1 MGHQTFNDSQTQ
13 LDINGP
19 LLSFTKNPSAS
30 TSMLTVSPATSDGD
44 TTINLET
51 SNDSFDADTTYTF
64 TALNTF
70 TAGVRLY
77 GAAGGKNGGK
87 GGSVSGDVK
96 FESGVSYVLEVGKV
110 GSQNGTVGVGSGG
123 TGGANGGSGG
133 GYTGLFRASVSQANA
148 LLIAGGGGG
157 GSGGIT
163 TTGLGNAGGFGGGVE
178 GGTAKGPSGL
188 LDGAGGGTQI
198 GGGRKGPASLDETGG
213 ITNTS
218 GGDLEGGTG
227 ESNILYS
234 GGGGG
239 GGYYGGGG
247 GRGDIDIVPGSWGG
261 GGGSG
266 FISTNTDYVMAGSG
280 GFWDAENEGA
290 GSAVL
295 NSVFSVGSTR
305 IFTGIATVGFSTS
318 GYTADNAGS
327 IIYQW
332 YEVGVGK
339 LTDSSVMVGTAT
351 TMLTIYNLTENDN
364 GRKFYLETDY
374 SPNYDATRVNPFE
387 TGQAW
392 NEPHS
397 STVGIVTVKP
407 FIDITNQPTDD
418 QALVGDNTTYS
429 ITATSAESQNLSY
442 QWQLNGS
449 DATSG
454 TVTRTTATNYYS
466 TINSV
471 DFSHSI
477 PSGSTNVQIVVAG
490 GSGGKGGAEDSNDPG
505 GEGGAG
511 FVGRFALPDGEQS
524 IEVKIGRRGD
534 DGVTGADTNGGI
546 GGTSMCAIGGN
557 GGASAPS
564 PASGGGGGGGG
575 GATAVWISGIGTVIL
590 AAGGGGGGGG
600 SEVYDGLVGS
610 ASTYWFDY
618 TPSEIVSLKIDGS
631 AGEAAPLA
639 GGGGGGGGAGI
650 SGGTDVVPF
659 GGGGTYGQDEIS
671 ASAGGIAGGSAY
683 SSATAGLKSFW
694 ENTNKTG
701 YVVLEY
707 NTSGSDQTQVTTNT
721 VVSGGDTPTFT
732 VNADKVGIQTVQCV
746 ISHPTAT
753 NSPLKSNV
761 VNFASVSSEDQFNIN
776 IEEIGNIP
784 NANLSSINLSNGEHT
799 FDRTPVNASTLGL
812 GQLISFYAPDRDLNV
827 EMDLYG
833 GKGLDSTDNTGAASV
848 AFKEGGEGGYS
859 RIRFTMKKNEEYVI
873 AGLTDLINA
882 PFVYRKAT
890 LIAVV
895 GQGGGGGSV
904 STGGKGGGINVST
917 GESGFGRDGGIG
929 AVAIQNGQLTERGV
943 FGSRYPNADLRY
955 FGDTIATGIGAGG
968 RALTCSQGIYW
979 SDQGIGACSD
989 MSGDQQFRLSDGTLM
1004 ANTAEITRGFKAG
1017 FNIMQTAGSAVGTLL
1032 PLILSGSGGHGATGG
1047 NGGQNGAGGG
1057 GGAGYTDGS
1066 VTVVDTQLG
1075 GSTGNCKVV
1084 IRSVT

>member
-19 LLSFTKNPSAS
+19 LLSFTQDPSTS

-44 TTINLET
+44 TTINLE
-51 SNDSFDADTTYTF
+51 SSVDAFDSDTTYTF

-87 GGSVSGDVK
+87 GGSVSGNVK

-133 GYTGLFRASVSQANA
+133 GYTGLFRGSVSQANA

-198 GGGRKGPASLDETGG
+198 GGGRKGPASLDGTGG

-218 GGDLEGGTG
+218 GGDLEGGIG

-247 GRGDIDIVPGSWGG
+247 GRGDIDLVPGSWGG

-280 GFWDAENEGA
+280 GYWDAENEGG
-290 GSAVL
+290 GSATL

-374 SPNYDATRVNPFE
+374 SPNYDASRVNPFE

-397 STVGIVTVKP
+397 SNVGIVTVKP

-449 DATSG
+449 DAISG
-454 TVTRTTATNYYS
+454 TVTRTTAANYYS

-471 DFSHSI
+471 DFSHTI
-477 PSGSTNVQIVVAG
+477 PSGATNVQIVVAG
-490 GSGGKGGAEDSNDPG
+490 AVSYTHLT
-505 GEGGAG
+505 
-511 FVGRFALPDGEQS
+511 LP
-524 IEVKIGRRGD
+524 
-534 DGVTGADTNGGI
+534 T
-546 GGTSMCAIGGN
+546 
-557 GGASAPS
+557 
-564 PASGGGGGGGG
+564 
-575 GATAVWISGIGTVIL
+575 
-590 AAGGGGGGGG
+590 
-600 SEVYDGLVGS
+600 
-610 ASTYWFDY
+610 
-618 TPSEIVSLKIDGS
+618 
-631 AGEAAPLA
+631 
-639 GGGGGGGGAGI
+639 
-650 SGGTDVVPF
+650 
-659 GGGGTYGQDEIS
+659 
-671 ASAGGIAGGSAY
+671 
-683 SSATAGLKSFW
+683 
-694 ENTNKTG
+694 
-701 YVVLEY
+701 
-707 NTSGSDQTQVTTNT
+707 
-721 VVSGGDTPTFT
+721 
-732 VNADKVGIQTVQCV
+732 
-746 ISHPTAT
+746 
-753 NSPLKSNV
+753 
-761 VNFASVSSEDQFNIN
+761 
-776 IEEIGNIP
+776 
-784 NANLSSINLSNGEHT
+784 
-799 FDRTPVNASTLGL
+799 
-812 GQLISFYAPDRDLNV
+812 
-827 EMDLYG
+827 
-833 GKGLDSTDNTGAASV
+833 
-848 AFKEGGEGGYS
+848 
-859 RIRFTMKKNEEYVI
+859 
-873 AGLTDLINA
+873 
-882 PFVYRKAT
+882 KA
-890 LIAVV
+890 
-895 GQGGGGGSV
+895 
-904 STGGKGGGINVST
+904 
-917 GESGFGRDGGIG
+917 
-929 AVAIQNGQLTERGV
+929 
-943 FGSRYPNADLRY
+943 
-955 FGDTIATGIGAGG
+955 
-968 RALTCSQGIYW
+968 
-979 SDQGIGACSD
+979 
-989 MSGDQQFRLSDGTLM
+989 
-1004 ANTAEITRGFKAG
+1004 
-1017 FNIMQTAGSAVGTLL
+1017 
-1032 PLILSGSGGHGATGG
+1032 
-1047 NGGQNGAGGG
+1047 
-1057 GGAGYTDGS
+1057 
-1066 VTVVDTQLG
+1066 
-1075 GSTGNCKVV
+1075 
-1084 IRSVT
+1084 

>member
-19 LLSFTKNPSAS
+19 LLSFTQDPATS
-30 TSMLTVSPATSDGD
+30 TSMLTVSPATTDGD
-44 TTINLET
+44 TTIDLE
-51 SNDSFDADTTYTF
+51 SSVDAFDSDTTYTF

-87 GGSVSGDVK
+87 GGSVSGNIK
-96 FESGVSYVLEVGKV
+96 FESGVSYVLEVGKI

-133 GYTGLFRASVSQANA
+133 GYTGLFRGSVSQANA

-188 LDGAGGGTQI
+188 LDGAGGGTQTS
-198 GGGRKGPASLDETGG
+198 GGRKGPASLDGTGG
-213 ITNTS
+213 ITNSS
-218 GGDLEGGTG
+218 GGVLEGGTG

-247 GRGDIDIVPGSWGG
+247 GRGDIDTDPGSWGG

-305 IFTGIATVGFSTS
+305 IFTGVATAGFSTS
-318 GYTADNAGS
+318 GYTADNAGD

-339 LTDSSVMVGTAT
+339 VVDSSTIVGSAT
-351 TMLTIYNLTENDN
+351 TMLTIYNLTEADN

-374 SPNYDATRVNPFE
+374 SPNYDATRVNPYE

-397 STVGIVTVKP
+397 SNVGIVTVKP
-407 FIDITNQPTDD
+407 FIDITNQPVDN
-418 QALVGDNTTYS
+418 QALVDDT
-429 ITATSAESQNLSY
+429 ITFDISATSAESENLSY
-442 QWQLNGS
+442 QWQLNGT

-454 TVTRTTATNYYS
+454 TITRTTAANFYS
-466 TINSV
+466 KTSSV
-471 DFSHSI
+471 DFSHTV
-477 PSGSTNVQIVVAG
+477 PSGATNVQVVLAG
-490 GSGGKGGAEDSNDPG
+490 GAGGKGGDNPG
-505 GEGGAG
+505 NSTLHSGGGAG
-511 FVGRFALPDGEQS
+511 SGFAGRFALPDGEQTL
-524 IEVKIGRRGD
+524 EFKIGRKGD
-534 DGVTGADTNGGI
+534 DGVTGNTNAFGI
-546 GGTSMCAIGGN
+546 GGTSMSAIGGN
-557 GGASAPS
+557 GGGAGPTG
-564 PASGGGGGGGG
+564 ASGGGGGGGG
-575 GATAVWISGIGTVIL
+575 ASSLWISGIGTVIL
-590 AAGGGGGGGG
+590 AGGGGGGGGG
-600 SEVYDGLVGS
+600 SRFVVGEDASATYTSWTDVTPAEIIQHLSDGAVG
-610 ASTYWFDY
+610 T
-618 TPSEIVSLKIDGS
+618 TPTVD
-631 AGEAAPLA
+631 
-639 GGGGGGGGAGI
+639 GGGGGGGGGGYV
-650 SGGTDVVPF
+650 GGTGGDSGVDNDQASE
-659 GGGGTYGQDEIS
+659 GGGN
-671 ASAGGIAGGSAY
+671 GGSAY

-694 ENTNKTG
+694 ATNYENG
-701 YVVLEY
+701 YAVLEY
-707 NTSGSDQTQVTTNT
+707 TADNQSQVTTNT
-721 VVSGGDTPTFT
+721 VVNGGDTPTFT
-732 VNADKVGIQTVQCV
+732 VNSDKVGIQTVQCV

-761 VNFASVSSEDQFNIN
+761 VNFATVSSEDQFRIN

-784 NANLSSINLSNGEHT
+784 NANLTGINLANGEHT
-799 FDRTPVNASTLGL
+799 FNRTAASVSTLGL
-812 GQLISFYAPDRDLNV
+812 GQLISFYAPDRDLNI

-890 LIAVV
+890 LIACV

-904 STGGKGGGINVST
+904 SVGGKGGGINVST
-917 GESGFGRDGGIG
+917 GESGFGRDGGRG
-929 AVAIQNGQLTERGV
+929 AVAIPNGQLTERGV
-943 FGSRYPNADLRY
+943 FGSVYPDADLRY
-955 FGDTIATGIGAGG
+955 FGDTIATGNLGG
-968 RALTCSQGIYW
+968 RTLTCSQGIYW
-979 SDQGIGACSD
+979 SDRGIGACSD
-989 MSGDQQFRLSDGTLM
+989 MSGDQFFRLDRGTPVT
-1004 ANTAEITRGFKAG
+1004 NTARITRGFKAG
-1017 FNIMQTAGSAVGTLL
+1017 FNIMQTAGLGLGTNL
-1032 PLILSGSGGHGATGG
+1032 PLILSGQGGHGATGG
-1047 NGGQNGAGGG
+1047 AGGQNGAGGG
-1057 GGAGYTDGS
+1057 GGTGYTDGS

-1075 GSTGNCKVV
+1075 GSTGECKVV

>member
-19 LLSFTKNPSAS
+19 LLSFTQNPSTS
-30 TSMLTVSPATSDGD
+30 TSMLSVSPATSDGD
-44 TTINLET
+44 TTIDLET
-51 SNDSFDADTTYTF
+51 STSAFDSDTTYTF

-70 TAGVRLY
+70 TAEVRLY

-87 GGSVSGDVK
+87 GGSVSGNIK

-133 GYTGLFRASVSQANA
+133 GYTGLFRGSVSQANA

-198 GGGRKGPASLDETGG
+198 GGGRKGPASLDGTGG

-247 GRGDIDIVPGSWGG
+247 GRGDIDTDPGSWGG

-280 GFWDAENEGA
+280 GFWAAENEGA
-290 GSAVL
+290 GSATL

-305 IFTGIATVGFSTS
+305 IFTGVATAGFSTS
-318 GYTADNAGS
+318 GYTADNAGD

-339 LTDSSVMVGTAT
+339 VVDSSTIVGSAT
-351 TMLTIYNLTENDN
+351 TMLTIYNLTEADN

-374 SPNYDATRVNPFE
+374 SPNYDATRVNPYE

-397 STVGIVTVKP
+397 SNVGIVTVKP
-407 FIDITNQPTDD
+407 FIDITNQPTDN
-418 QALVGDNTTYS
+418 QGSIGDNVSYTIS
-429 ITATSAESQNLSY
+429 ATSAESENLSY
-442 QWQLNGS
+442 QWQLNGIN
-449 DATSG
+449 ATSG
-454 TVTRTTATNYYS
+454 TRNTTTAANFYS
-466 TINSV
+466 KTSSV
-471 DFSHSI
+471 DFSHTV
-477 PSGSTNVQIVVAG
+477 PSGATNVEIVVAG
-490 GSGGKGGAEDSNDPG
+490 GAGGGGGASTG
-505 GEGGAG
+505 IGGAG
-511 FVGRFALPDGEQS
+511 LAGRFSLPDGENF

-534 DGVTGADTNGGI
+534 GALTGANGI
-546 GGTSMCAIGGN
+546 GGTSMA
-557 GGASAPS
+557 
-564 PASGGGGGGGG
+564 ASGGDGGESGTDAYDGGGGGGG

-590 AAGGGGGGGG
+590 AGGGGGAGGG
-600 SEVYDGLVGS
+600 TKGFYDGGVG
-610 ASTYWFDY
+610 AGSTFWFDN
-618 TPSEIVSLKIDGS
+618 TPSEIIGNLESGGTGESALLKG
-631 AGEAAPLA
+631 A
-639 GGGGGGGGAGI
+639 GGGGGGAG
-650 SGGTDVVPF
+650 
-659 GGGGTYGQDEIS
+659 YG
-671 ASAGGIAGGSAY
+671 AGAGGDAGISEVKASIGGAAGRSVY
-683 SSATAGLKSFW
+683 DSGTAGLKSFW
-694 ENTNKTG
+694 SNDDYG
-701 YVVLEY
+701 YVVLQY

-721 VVSGGDTPTFT
+721 VVSGGDSLTFT
-732 VNADKVGIQTVQCV
+732 MRADQVGIQTVQCIV
-746 ISHPTAT
+746 THPTAT
-753 NSPLKSNV
+753 NSPLKSDV
-761 VNFASVSSEDQFNIN
+761 VNFTTVSSEDQFNIN
-776 IEEIGNIP
+776 IEEIGNTSS
-784 NANLSSINLSNGEHT
+784 ATLASINLSNGDHT
-799 FDRTPVNASTLGL
+799 FNRTLVSASTLGL
-812 GQLISFYAPDRDLNV
+812 GQLYSFYAPDRDLNV

-890 LIAVV
+890 LIACV

-904 STGGKGGGINVST
+904 SVGGKGGGINVST
-917 GESGFGRDGGIG
+917 GESGFGRDGGRG
-929 AVAIQNGQLTERGV
+929 AVAIPNGQLTERGV
-943 FGSRYPNADLRY
+943 FGSVYPNADLRY
-955 FGDTIATGIGAGG
+955 FGDTIATGNLGG
-968 RALTCSQGIYW
+968 RAMTCSQGIYW

-989 MSGDQQFRLSDGTLM
+989 MSGDQQFRLSDGILVT
-1004 ANTAEITRGFKAG
+1004 NTAEITRGFKAG
-1017 FNIMQTAGSAVGTLL
+1017 FNIMQTAGLGLGTNL
-1032 PLILSGSGGHGATGG
+1032 PLILSGQGGHGATGG
-1047 NGGQNGAGGG
+1047 AGGQNGAGGG
-1057 GGAGYTDGS
+1057 GGTGYTDGS

-1075 GSTGNCKVV
+1075 GSTGECKVV

>member
-1 MGHQTFNDSQTQ
+1 
-13 LDINGP
+13 
-19 LLSFTKNPSAS
+19 
-30 TSMLTVSPATSDGD
+30 
-44 TTINLET
+44 
-51 SNDSFDADTTYTF
+51 
-64 TALNTF
+64 
-70 TAGVRLY
+70 
-77 GAAGGKNGGK
+77 
-87 GGSVSGDVK
+87 
-96 FESGVSYVLEVGKV
+96 
-110 GSQNGTVGVGSGG
+110 
-123 TGGANGGSGG
+123 
-133 GYTGLFRASVSQANA
+133 
-148 LLIAGGGGG
+148 
-157 GSGGIT
+157 
-163 TTGLGNAGGFGGGVE
+163 
-178 GGTAKGPSGL
+178 
-188 LDGAGGGTQI
+188 
-198 GGGRKGPASLDETGG
+198 
-213 ITNTS
+213 
-218 GGDLEGGTG
+218 
-227 ESNILYS
+227 
-234 GGGGG
+234 
-239 GGYYGGGG
+239 
-247 GRGDIDIVPGSWGG
+247 
-261 GGGSG
+261 
-266 FISTNTDYVMAGSG
+266 MAGSG

-290 GSAVL
+290 GSATL

-374 SPNYDATRVNPFE
+374 LPNYDATRVNPFE

-418 QALVGDNTTYS
+418 QALVGDTATYS
-429 ITATSAESQNLSY
+429 ITATSAESENLSY

-449 DATSG
+449 NATSG
-454 TVTRTTATNYYS
+454 TVTRTTAANYYS

-471 DFSHSI
+471 DFSHTI
-477 PSGSTNVQIVVAG
+477 PSGATNVQIVVAG

-546 GGTSMCAIGGN
+546 GGTSMSAIGGN

-590 AAGGGGGGGG
+590 AAGGGGGGGK
-600 SEVYDGLVGS
+600 SKDYDGTVGS
-610 ASTYWFDY
+610 ASTYWFDH
-618 TPSEIVSLKIDGS
+618 TPSEIISLQRNGNDGAS
-631 AGEAAPLA
+631 APLP
-639 GGGGGGGGAGI
+639 GGGGGGGGGGI
-650 SGGTDVVPF
+650 SGAYPISGDSF
-659 GGGGTYGQDEIS
+659 GGGGNYGQDEIS
-671 ASAGGIAGGSAY
+671 AAAGGAAGGSAY

-694 ENTNKTG
+694 QNDNQPG

-707 NTSGSDQTQVTTNT
+707 NTSGSDQTRVTTNT
-721 VVSGGDTPTFT
+721 VVSGGDTPTFN
-732 VNADKVGIQTVQCV
+732 VKADQVGIQTVQCI

-761 VNFASVSSEDQFNIN
+761 VNFATVSSEDQFNIN
-776 IEEIGNIP
+776 IEEIGNTGT
-784 NANLSSINLSNGEHT
+784 ANLSGINLSNGEHT
-799 FDRTPVNASTLGL
+799 FDRTPVNASNLGL
-812 GQLISFYAPDRDLNV
+812 GQLISFYAPDRDLNI

-848 AFKEGGEGGYS
+848 EFKEGGEGGYS

-890 LIAVV
+890 LIACV
-895 GQGGGGGSV
+895 GEGGGGGSV
-904 STGGKGGGINVST
+904 SVGGKGGGINVST
-917 GESGFGRDGGIG
+917 GESGFGRDGGRG
-929 AVAIQNGQLTERGV
+929 AIAIPNGQLTERGV
-943 FGSRYPNADLRY
+943 FGSVYPGADLRY
-955 FGDTIATGIGAGG
+955 FGDTIATGNLGG
-968 RALTCSQGIYW
+968 RAMTCSQGIYW
-979 SDQGIGACSD
+979 SDQGVGACSD
-989 MSGDQQFRLSDGTLM
+989 ISGINKFKLSDGTLVT
-1004 ANTAEITRGFKAG
+1004 NTADITRGFKAG
-1017 FNIMQTAGSAVGTLL
+1017 FNIMQTAGLGLGTNL
-1032 PLILSGSGGHGATGG
+1032 PLILSGQGGHGATGG
-1047 NGGQNGAGGG
+1047 SGGQNGAGGG